1 MLKKKASLVA
11 SFDDALK
18 QLASDMIETM
28 YEQNGVGLAGPQVG
42 LTKRIFVA
50 LEMNKEDADTEDK
63 TPPITVAE
71 KKERWGVVKEH
82 VIINPSITS
91 SSGNA
96 LDIEGCLSIPGLY
109 AEDVERFFEITM
121 TYQDTDGTEHSIE
134 AEGHFARILQHEFD
148 HLEGTLFLDRLAKH
162 ERLEFMNEHRK
173 DLATMQRDAKAFL
186 KDIKNQVQPISIS

>member
-1 MLKKKASLVA
+1 MV
-11 SFDDALK
+11 
-18 QLASDMIETM
+18 ETM

-42 LTKRIFVA
+42 VAKRIFVA

-63 TPPITVAE
+63 TPPRTVAE

-82 VIINPSITS
+82 VIINPNITS

-109 AEDVERFFEITM
+109 AEDVERFFEISM
-121 TYQDTDGTEHSIE
+121 TYQDTNGNEHSLE

-148 HLEGTLFLDRLAKH
+148 HLEGTLFLDRLAKN
-162 ERLEFMNEHRK
+162 ERLEFMNEHRQ

-186 KDIKNQVQPISIS
+186 KDIKNQVQPVIIS

>member
-28 YEQNGVGLAGPQVG
+28 YEHNGVGLAGPQVG
-42 LTKRIFVA
+42 VAKRIFVA
-50 LEMNKEDADTEDK
+50 LEMNKDDADTDNK
-63 TPPITVAE
+63 TPPRSVAE

-82 VIINPSITS
+82 VIINPNISS
-91 SSGNA
+91 SSGSA
-96 LDIEGCLSIPGLY
+96 FDVEGCLSIPGLY
-109 AEDVERFFEITM
+109 VEDVERYFEITM
-121 TYQDTDGTEHSIE
+121 AYQAIDGKEHSLE

-148 HLEGTLFLDRLAKH
+148 HLEGTLFLDRLNRYD
-162 ERLEFMNEHRK
+162 RLEFMNEHRQ